1 MSRTIHVLS
10 VQNLNEDQLQRLRS
24 ISPQL
29 HIEQRSGSPE
39 EMLTPETEVLYG
51 SSGRFNLQKASS
63 LRWVQVDSAGVNHLH
78 NTPLWH
84 SDITITS
91 ANGIH
96 AIQIAEH
103 VLMGL
108 LALGHHLPQMQRLQQ
123 AHQWGHHNFQPP
135 FELRGATLGIVGYGA
150 IGREVARLASAF
162 GMRILATKQPGR
174 PTTFDGWT
182 SANTGDPTGSLPER
196 YYSLEELSVML
207 AESDAVVLA
216 VPLTERTRH
225 VIGSDELAVM
235 PPHALLVNIGRGA
248 LIDQEALIKAL
259 QEGRI
264 GGAALDVTD
273 PEPLPPESPLW
284 NIDNVIITP
293 HVSGGSAHYNDRVV
307 ELFTENLR
315 RYLHDEPLLNIVQRE
330 LGY

>member
-162 GMRILATKQPGR
+162 GMRILATKQVDR
-174 PTTFDGWT
+174 PTSFDGWT
-182 SANTGDPTGSLPER
+182 PPNTGDATGSLPDH
-196 YYSLEELSVML
+196 YYMLEELPALL

-216 VPLTERTRH
+216 LPLTEHTRH
-225 VIGSDELAVM
+225 LIGKAELEAM
-235 PPHALLVNIGRGA
+235 RPHTMLVNIGRGG
-248 LIDQEALIKAL
+248 LIDQEALITAL
-259 QEGRI
+259 QEESI

-273 PEPLPPESPLW
+273 PEPLPTESPLW
-284 NIDNVIITP
+284 SLNNVIITP
-293 HVSGGSAHYNDRVV
+293 HVSGASLY
-307 ELFTENLR
+307 
-315 RYLHDEPLLNIVQRE
+315 Y
-330 LGY
+330 